1 MALQHRHGSIMKKYI
16 LLGICVVLFAQA
28 CKKDNTNT
36 DQPVKTL
43 PGGVVVIPEVPVG
56 TAPETGETPPAGEP
70 VGDGFAYKTL
80 NKALGYNKPL
90 FLDVDADGT
99 TDFTFSSVLLEE
111 NDKPYL
117 YLLATT
123 KSGTGNKIFVQNG
136 PDLVINALFTYPFEN
151 GQTIEPTEV
160 NNGKWTEIGQKGF
173 ILGISE
179 TASSKEQCGLWVNKT
194 DKYLGIQFKIA
205 GQVHYGWVKLSHDSA
220 KNEIVVKGF
229 AYHKTGGL
237 IKAGQK

>member
-1 MALQHRHGSIMKKYI
+1 M
-16 LLGICVVLFAQA
+16 FAQA
-28 CKKDNTNT
+28 CKKDTT
-36 DQPVKTL
+36 YTSQPVKNL

-56 TAPETGETPPAGEP
+56 TSPDTGETPPAEEP
-70 VGDGFAYKTL
+70 VTDGFAYRKL
-80 NKALGYNKPL
+80 DKVLGYNKPL
-90 FLDVDADGT
+90 FLDVDADGF
-99 TDFTFSSVLLEE
+99 TDFTFSSVLIEE

-151 GQTIEPTEV
+151 GQTIEPTV
-160 NNGKWTEIGQKGF
+160 ANNGKWTDIGQKGF
-173 ILGISE
+173 ILGASE
-179 TASSKEQCGLWVNKT
+179 TSSSKEQYGLWINKT

-205 GQVHYGWVKLSHDSA
+205 GQVHYGWVKLSHDSI
-220 KNEIVVKGF
+220 KNEILVKGF
-229 AYHKTGGL
+229 AYNKTSGP